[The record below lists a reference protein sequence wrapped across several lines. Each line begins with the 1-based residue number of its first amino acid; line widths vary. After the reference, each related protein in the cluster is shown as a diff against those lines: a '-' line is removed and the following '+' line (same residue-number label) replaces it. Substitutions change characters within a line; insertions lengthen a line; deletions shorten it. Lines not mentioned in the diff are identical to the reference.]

1 MSEKIQINRVF
12 YICQR
17 NNQCPQKCGE
27 DCRYTNDFW
36 KSKLY
41 HETVKPINH
50 IKFLLDKNNNIWEVD
65 MNWKYNLPVMFRKI
79 PETMVAYD
87 YKVLENWEVEKKWN
101 TLNRISR
108 MRKLEK

>member
-1 MSEKIQINRVF
+1 MADLKINRVF

-27 DCRYTNDFW
+27 DCRYTGDFW

-41 HETVKPINH
+41 HNPIKPIDVV
-50 IKFLLDKNNNIWEVD
+50 KFLMDKNNNIWEVD

-79 PETMVAYD
+79 PEIMVAYD
-87 YKVLENWEVEKKWN
+87 YKTLENWEAEKKWN
-101 TLNRISR
+101 ALNRLSQLT
-108 MRKLEK
+108 RKK